1 GWLSLLT
8 YEAAV
13 VAYPLMFSYLVIR
26 FFFRRQWP
34 VSRAYTAAFAL
45 GSLLFL
51 GAYYLIHARFVPYS
65 ATKAIPSIGTMLKN
79 ATMYVGALLLPIDSV
94 LANSWFGTPL
104 PSDIQLSGTGPIL
117 WVASFVALALIA
129 FLIWALIRLKRGG
142 LQDPEWPEK
151 LFVGTGAIAVIAPLI
166 VFSDKASETYL
177 YLAVAF
183 VAILFAS
190 VLRQIL
196 KPGENNRGRI
206 AFVVIVASLSVSY
219 ASATWVRNS
228 LVQRCG
234 RAADRIVTTLQRDE
248 LRNGVWFIWMA
259 SVRGEP
265 GSNRYGMYGWRGID
279 TVGVSAVQAAA
290 QLANNNEMLAATVLT
305 PEALAQGCRNGRDI
319 CFAVHED
326 GTADEVK
333 PPVASGR

>member
-1 GWLSLLT
+1 MTNTAAHSMFLIALAAFLLSLKPGKTRFVWLGLALLSGWLSLLT

-13 VAYPLMFSYLVIR
+13 VAYPLMFSYLIIR
-26 FFFRRQWP
+26 FLFRRQWP
-34 VSRAYTAAFAL
+34 VSRAYTAALTL

-79 ATMYVGALLLPIDSV
+79 AAMYVGALLLPIDSV

-117 WVASFVALALIA
+117 WAASFVALAVIA
-129 FLIWALIRLKRGG
+129 FLIWALIRLKSRG
-142 LQDPEWPEK
+142 LRDPEWPEK
-151 LFVGTGAIAVIAPLI
+151 LFVLTGAIAVIAPLI
-166 VFSDKASETYL
+166 VFADKASETYL

-206 AFVVIVASLSVSY
+206 AFVVIVATLSISY

-234 RAADRIVTTLQRDE
+234 Y
-248 LRNGVWFIWMA
+248 G
-259 SVRGEP
+259 GEP
-265 GSNRYGMYGWRGID
+265 DRND
-279 TVGVSAVQAAA
+279 SATRQTEKRSLVC
-290 QLANNNEMLAATVLT
+290 LAGA
-305 PEALAQGCRNGRDI
+305 RSR
-319 CFAVHED
+319 
-326 GTADEVK
+326 
-333 PPVASGR
+333 